1 MDNVWGRQTFV
12 RPLAVPPVRR
22 FFLTQLPVICRVLQ
36 CVVSRSRVLTAARS
50 RVSSLL
56 ATSFAARLDTMDY
69 SVVIPTLGRRPSLQ
83 KCIESVER
91 QTRSAAEIILAVPD
105 GVHLDPGAA
114 IVARAGIPSSSA
126 QRNAGFRIARA
137 PVTVFVDDDITLE
150 ADFAE
155 NLMAV
160 WERRGLETISGVV
173 GTCVNFGSRLPG
185 SVASRI
191 LLAAGGLG
199 HEALLSSRSRLM
211 VSGSVAI
218 VSRPKGEVEVDFAP
232 SQCVSYRRDLLE
244 LEPFDETFQG
254 YVFGEDMDLAARM
267 TRRAP
272 IVHTPYARCWHAPA
286 IGGHRVDADALYRQV
301 RFGGFYRGRYRARG
315 FIGRFAWEW
324 SNIAY
329 FAIVVG
335 RALRARNPQLPK
347 VYARALQETRAHLRA
362 EIGLRKSVR

>member
-1 MDNVWGRQTFV
+1 
-12 RPLAVPPVRR
+12 
-22 FFLTQLPVICRVLQ
+22 
-36 CVVSRSRVLTAARS
+36 
-50 RVSSLL
+50 
-56 ATSFAARLDTMDY
+56 MDY
-69 SVVIPTLGRRPSLQ
+69 SVVIPTLGRRLTLQ

-105 GVHLDPGAA
+105 GVHVDPGPA
-114 IVARAGIPSSSA
+114 IVARAGVPSSSG

-137 PVTVFVDDDITLE
+137 PVTVFVDDDIELE
-150 ADFAE
+150 PDFAE
-155 NLMAV
+155 KLMAV

-173 GTCVNFGSRLPG
+173 GTCVNFGSFRPG
-185 SVASRI
+185 SITSRI

-199 HEALLSSRSRLM
+199 HEALLSSRSRRML
-211 VSGSVAI
+211 SGSVAI

-272 IVHTPYARCWHAPA
+272 IVHTPHARCWHAPA
-286 IGGHRVDADALYRQV
+286 TGGLGADADALYRKI
-301 RFGGFYRGRYRARG
+301 RFAGFYRGRYRARG
-315 FIGRFAWEW
+315 FIGRIAWEW
-324 SNIAY
+324 SNIAD
-329 FAIVVG
+329 FAIVVA
-335 RALRARNPQLPK
+335 RALRSRNPQLPK

-362 EIGLRKSVR
+362 ETGLRKSDR